1 MNWFPP
7 SIQAQYLRF
16 RNLFPQR
23 RHPRSLLFVLAIPV
37 TVQLLSTT
45 ILVSSIVHRSG
56 QTAVVELSKE
66 LASRDSGKV
75 IDLIDSYQLRAEE
88 VLQQHLSL
96 VQSGLVSLDNLIQFH
111 RYLILH
117 HPQEP
122 FISALSIGTAKG
134 EFRSSI
140 RASADSLQQFPLQPE
155 ETPYRAIIT
164 HGKEPGLDRVYAIA
178 QNGQP
183 GRYLFSVK
191 SHDVRHRPWYRRAAE
206 TREIGWTEPYPIGS
220 SSGLEMSVSIPIY
233 GFKSASSLNQPVVS
247 PNNPVAVLS
256 NTIRLDSLSSYL
268 HAIAGKRV
276 IYIIDSQGLMIA
288 NSLQEP
294 VTHVR
299 KQSIHQRDG
308 RIPAMVRR
316 LSVQDMES
324 PTLTQSNQ
332 EMKQLI
338 PNWQNLQIS
347 STLTVNINQ
356 QRQFLSIFPNRS
368 HGRKWFVV
376 VITPEAELAPLRGT
390 DSWWIGVVAVLNL
403 AFMVGMVWFLSQQ
416 VVKKVSQIQQGLGAI
431 ANGQLDYRINSNQA
445 IQELEQIVQSINQM
459 AEQLHQSNQR
469 LMNQLPGVVFHY
481 FNYANGTDAFVDW
494 GDFHRELFGMTTGSM
509 TTMADL
515 ATVLHPNDWFQL
527 TQAMEKCKTQ
537 LLESPQQSHELTH
550 EFPIFTPHGTWKW
563 IKIRANPTL
572 LNNGDIQWDG
582 FIENISTRKDL
593 EASLREREAEY
604 WALLSSL
611 PDLICIYD
619 SQGYYV
625 KLYANHYTG
634 HNLLPPHLYNDPNI
648 RQLILP
654 GRQTPGIHVTDFL
667 PPSIATQYEQ
677 GIHKTLS
684 TGQVQ
689 FIEQQFP
696 VGDKIQYE
704 EVRLIPFTSGQV
716 LALVRDV
723 SIHKQTQ
730 KILHQTQ
737 DELKSLIDN
746 SPLAVIVWDQEFRV
760 RKWSPQAEELFGWA
774 EPEVLGKKFTDW
786 QFLVEDEISQTMEY
800 LKPLEL
806 GEGVICQN
814 HNYRKD
820 GTLLWCEWFNSAIKD
835 ESGRVVTVLS
845 MAQDI
850 SVLKQTQQALEAAKE
865 LAEGANQSK
874 STFLANFSHEFR
886 TPLHIIL
893 GYVQKIQKHPTCNQ
907 LFNSELKAIYTQ
919 GTYLFNLFQDLLELS
934 KAESGRQTVNPTSC
948 PLIELLGSLHSIF
961 VNRAAA
967 KGLILQAEYEQ
978 LPAYVSVDG
987 SKLQQVLINLLT
999 NAIKFTHQGQ
1009 IVLKVNHQTH
1019 QASNTPQLNF
1029 LNFQLTDTGVGIAPE
1044 DISGLFEPFIQ
1055 GKAGRHQGGSGL
1067 GLAICQRLIRLMGGD
1082 ITITS
1087 QVGIGTTVGFY
1098 LPVGIIPENGSVEIN
1113 SDFSQSGLTG
1123 LIDCSE
1129 QPFMEITPSIDWNS
1143 LRSQL
1148 GHFPSPWLQELYR
1161 LAMRGSDDKIVLL
1174 VNPVTYEYP
1183 ELSSW
1188 LIQMAQNYDF
1198 DGILNLVQPLVNNS

>member
-1 MNWFPP
+1 
-7 SIQAQYLRF
+7 
-16 RNLFPQR
+16 
-23 RHPRSLLFVLAIPV
+23 
-37 TVQLLSTT
+37 
-45 ILVSSIVHRSG
+45 
-56 QTAVVELSKE
+56 
-66 LASRDSGKV
+66 
-75 IDLIDSYQLRAEE
+75 LRAEE
-88 VLQQHLSL
+88 TLQQHLSF

-111 RYLILH
+111 QYLILH
-117 HPQEP
+117 HRQEP

-140 RASADSLQQFPLQPE
+140 RASTDTLQQFPLQPE
-155 ETPYRAIIT
+155 ETLYRAIIT

-178 QNGQP
+178 QNGQL

-220 SSGLEMSVSIPIY
+220 SSGLGMSVSIPIY
-233 GFKSASSLNQPVVS
+233 GFKSASSWNQPVDSS

-256 NTIRLDSLSSYL
+256 NTISLDSLSGYL

-288 NSLQEP
+288 NSLQKP

-308 RIPAMVRR
+308 RIPALVRR

-368 HGRKWFVV
+368 HGRQWFVV
-376 VITPEAELAPLRGT
+376 VITPEAELVPPRGT

-431 ANGQLDYRINSNQA
+431 ANGQLDYRINPNQA
-445 IQELEQIVQSINQM
+445 IQELEQITQSI
-459 AEQLHQSNQR
+459 
-469 LMNQLPGVVFHY
+469 
-481 FNYANGTDAFVDW
+481 
-494 GDFHRELFGMTTGSM
+494 
-509 TTMADL
+509 
-515 ATVLHPNDWFQL
+515 
-527 TQAMEKCKTQ
+527 
-537 LLESPQQSHELTH
+537 
-550 EFPIFTPHGTWKW
+550 
-563 IKIRANPTL
+563 
-572 LNNGDIQWDG
+572 
-582 FIENISTRKDL
+582 
-593 EASLREREAEY
+593 
-604 WALLSSL
+604 
-611 PDLICIYD
+611 
-619 SQGYYV
+619 
-625 KLYANHYTG
+625 
-634 HNLLPPHLYNDPNI
+634 
-648 RQLILP
+648 
-654 GRQTPGIHVTDFL
+654 
-667 PPSIATQYEQ
+667 
-677 GIHKTLS
+677 
-684 TGQVQ
+684 
-689 FIEQQFP
+689 
-696 VGDKIQYE
+696 
-704 EVRLIPFTSGQV
+704 
-716 LALVRDV
+716 
-723 SIHKQTQ
+723 
-730 KILHQTQ
+730 KILQETQ
-737 DELKSLIDN
+737 DELKALIDN
-746 SPLAVIVWDQEFRV
+746 SPLAVIFWDQEFRV
-760 RKWSPQAEELFGWA
+760 RKWSRQAEELFGWA

-786 QFLVEDEISQTMEY
+786 QFLVEDEIPQTMEY
-800 LKPLEL
+800 LKRLEL

-820 GTLLWCEWFNSAIKD
+820 GTLLCCEWFNSAIKD
-835 ESGRVVTVLS
+835 ESGGVVTVLS

-850 SVLKQTQQALEAAKE
+850 SALEQVQQALGAAKE
-865 LAEGANQSK
+865 LAEAANQSK

-893 GYVQKIQKHPTCNQ
+893 GYVQQIQKHPTCNQ
-907 LFNSELKAIYTQ
+907 LFNLELKAIYTQ

-934 KAESGRQTVNPTSC
+934 KAESGRQTVNLTSC
-948 PLIELLGSLHSIF
+948 PLIELLSSLHSIF

-967 KGLILQAEYEQ
+967 KGLILQIEYEQ

-999 NAIKFTHQGQ
+999 NAIKCTHQGQ

-1019 QASNTPQLNF
+1019 QASNTPR

-1044 DISGLFEPFIQ
+1044 DISGLFEPFVQ
-1055 GKAGRHQGGSGL
+1055 GKVGRHQGGSGL

-1098 LPVGIIPENGSVEIN
+1098 LPIGIIPKNGSVEIN

-1129 QPFMEITPSIDWNS
+1129 QQFMEITPSIDWNS

-1148 GHFPSPWLQELYR
+1148 GYFPSPWLEELYR
-1161 LAMRGSDDKIVLL
+1161 LAMRGSDDKILLL
-1174 VNPVTYEYP
+1174 VNPVTHEYP